1 MVPEPCPSSSL
12 KLSATAEP
20 SPGLGSFPAG
30 ICLQSLAPRRDSAS
44 GSHHH
49 QRHQPTIIMAIM
61 LPWRLRRSVC
71 LQFWRPGAIPGS
83 GRSSGEGNGNPTPV
97 LLPGKSHG
105 QRSLVGYSP
114 WGREESDTNERLYF
128 TFTFILPCRLVWHR
142 ILAHLL
148 PRSALQTSRI
158 TQPGDWK

>member
-1 MVPEPCPSSSL
+1 MRLKHHLQASTCSPGSPQGLSQWQPPPPAPPAPPLSWSL
-12 KLSATAEP
+12 CFPGGSDVKCLSAILETMCDP
-20 SPGLGSFPAG
+20 WVRKILW
-30 ICLQSLAPRRDSAS
+30 RRKW
-44 GSHHH
+44 
-49 QRHQPTIIMAIM
+49 Q
-61 LPWRLRRSVC
+61 
-71 LQFWRPGAIPGS
+71 
-83 GRSSGEGNGNPTPV
+83 PTPV

-114 WGREESDTNERLYF
+114 WGREESDTTERLYC

-148 PRSALQTSRI
+148 PHSALQTSRI